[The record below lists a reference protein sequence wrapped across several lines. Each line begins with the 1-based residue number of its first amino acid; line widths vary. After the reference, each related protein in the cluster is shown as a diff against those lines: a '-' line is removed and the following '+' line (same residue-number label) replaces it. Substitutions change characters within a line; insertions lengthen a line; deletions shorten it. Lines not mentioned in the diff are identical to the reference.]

1 MVIVKDAKLD
11 IVFLNPPLLT
21 VLRKTKQEKKEISK
35 ENFLRIPSISI
46 RRGGYLVLFF
56 YTKRRVI
63 SENVLIVFSLL
74 AIKGFG
80 M

>member
-35 ENFLRIPSISI
+35 ENFLRIPSIST
-46 RRGGYLVLFF
+46 RRGGYLVPFF
-56 YTKRRVI
+56 QTVGEEKI
-63 SENVLIVFSLL
+63 QI
-74 AIKGFG
+74 
-80 M
+80 